1 MHATAQSPIPS
12 EASKVLPRV
21 QQSLELLSKGWVPLL
36 AAIYG
41 SGYLIVSIY
50 HASLGLNEI
59 NPLRPKVAAVGLLF
73 LLLVSMAVFLT
84 QYMRSLVK
92 DLDPSISPWRT
103 YLFSICF
110 GGFYLFC
117 LDFVAAIPIQP
128 ILHFEGRQP
137 FPKVF
142 PLLVAT
148 GAIGLSAIIAKPGIQ
163 KIPRWL
169 THWATLLCLG
179 LATVSLLLMSLPF
192 YHQFGVR
199 QFVAYLFLI
208 QVFSASLSR
217 PLATPESRRTHNWL
231 TTATQLIVP
240 LLAYAIGVY
249 PHVRGAFG
257 GGDPTLAQIFLTSA
271 IGSDPAKQF
280 TAHIIDETDA
290 GFYLIQSNHAT
301 VQYIPRSLISSIEF
315 EKPVS
320 FF

>member
-1 MHATAQSPIPS
+1 MHATPESPIPT
-12 EASKVLPRV
+12 EAGRVLPRV

-36 AAIYG
+36 AAIYA

-59 NPLRPKVAAVGLLF
+59 NPLRPKVAAAGLLF
-73 LLLVSMAVFLT
+73 LLLISMAVFLM
-84 QYMRSLVK
+84 QYMRSVVK
-92 DLDPSISPWRT
+92 GLDPGSSPWRT
-103 YLFSICF
+103 YLFSVCF
-110 GGFYLFC
+110 GGFYLLCF
-117 LDFVAAIPIQP
+117 DFVATIPIQP

-142 PLLVAT
+142 PLLVTT
-148 GAIGLSAIIAKPGIQ
+148 GVIGLSAILASGGLK
-163 KIPRWL
+163 KLPRWL

-179 LATVSLLLMSLPF
+179 FATVSLLLMSIPF

-208 QVFSASLSR
+208 QIFSASLSR

-240 LLAYAIGVY
+240 LLAYAIGIY
-249 PHVRGAFG
+249 PHVREAFG
-257 GGDPTLAQIFLTSA
+257 GGEATLAQIFLTSA

-280 TAHIIDETDA
+280 TAAIVDETDA
-290 GFYLIQSNHAT
+290 GFYVIQSNHNT
-301 VQYIPRSLISSIEF
+301 VRYIPRGSVSSIEF
-315 EKPVS
+315 DKAIH

>member
-1 MHATAQSPIPS
+1 MNDTPDSPVPT
-12 EASKVLPRV
+12 EAPKLLPRV

-59 NPLRPKVAAVGLLF
+59 NPLRPKVAAAGLLF
-73 LLLVSMAVFLT
+73 LLLISMAVFLK
-84 QYMRSLVK
+84 QYMRSVLK
-92 DLDPSISPWRT
+92 GLDPGISPWRT
-103 YLFSICF
+103 YLFSVCF

-117 LDFVAAIPIQP
+117 FDFMATIPIQP

-142 PLLVAT
+142 PSLVAT
-148 GAIGLSAIIAKPGIQ
+148 GVIGLSAILASGGLQ

-169 THWATLLCLG
+169 THWATLLCFG
-179 LATVSLLLMSLPF
+179 LATVSLLLMSVPF

-208 QVFSASLSR
+208 QLFSASLTT

-249 PHVRGAFG
+249 PHVREAFG

-280 TAHIIDETDA
+280 TANIIDETDA
-290 GFYLIQSNHAT
+290 GFYVIQGNHNT
-301 VQYIPRSLISSIEF
+301 VRYIPRSLVGSVEF
-315 EKPVS
+315 EKPVR